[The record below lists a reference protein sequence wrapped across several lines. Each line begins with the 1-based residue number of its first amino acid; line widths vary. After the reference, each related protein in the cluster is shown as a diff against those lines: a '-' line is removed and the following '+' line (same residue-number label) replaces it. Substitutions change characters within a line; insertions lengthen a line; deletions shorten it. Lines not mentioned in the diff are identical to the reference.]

1 MKKLESIIKKAKNI
15 NVKGVLKGR
24 HNKKTG
30 EFDELAK
37 ERAAICAVCPKNILE
52 PIEELRIKDDE
63 IPEISNRCC
72 GECGCA
78 LPYLT
83 RQNEET
89 CKLKKW

>member
-1 MKKLESIIKKAKNI
+1 M
-15 NVKGVLKGR
+15 
-24 HNKKTG
+24 
-30 EFDELAK
+30 
-37 ERAAICAVCPKNILE
+37 CPKNILE
-52 PIEELRIKDDE
+52 PIEELRIEDKE